1 MDFSAVD
8 AHFSLDRSPPFHV
21 PAQELLQSVVSGLPA
36 WAPRPCT
43 ACCYSREACVL
54 VVHAFW
60 YCFCGL
66 RQPGSEAEQ
75 QALLRMMA
83 QQMAR
88 LTLRLCCDGDAFF
101 AAYPPV
107 LAQAVLAALRGRGLL
122 TPTAGIHAHANT
134 GGSTN
139 RPPLAAPDIFRHLVA
154 LLGCALPA
162 KLLSRHLELVRRAG
176 PEGEDG
182 GGRPAAEAAPGIAG
196 GARMPPPLSSYVA
209 PLQSGGQS
217 GGRSSPQRGG
227 GSGGGGD
234 GYGDGAPPPRPT
246 LKELKVQLGIGTPPP
261 RSRPSRLLVDLRRT
275 SPLLQP
281 LHSSPGS
288 RSGGLLLAPERGGY
302 PGAHASSAS
311 PSPLAASPLPRTHAA
326 SGWLPGAASRGAV
339 AVSPPAGASPASLA
353 RPSSLSSLRG
363 SSSLG
368 SLAEER
374 SAIEAR
380 RERVRRP
387 HYGMSM
393 ATHVKHSVPDER
405 CTLGGT
411 ESYKGKHD
419 RGAVSRAAALRRQFQ
434 AAKAEAAADD
444 RKARARVA
452 EEVRE
457 LDAQQAE
464 ILSRSPPLLS
474 EHTSQLAH
482 RLLNPP
488 KYYEK

>member
-1 MDFSAVD
+1 
-8 AHFSLDRSPPFHV
+8 
-21 PAQELLQSVVSGLPA
+21 
-36 WAPRPCT
+36 
-43 ACCYSREACVL
+43 
-54 VVHAFW
+54 
-60 YCFCGL
+60 
-66 RQPGSEAEQ
+66 
-75 QALLRMMA
+75 
-83 QQMAR
+83 
-88 LTLRLCCDGDAFF
+88 
-101 AAYPPV
+101 
-107 LAQAVLAALRGRGLL
+107 
-122 TPTAGIHAHANT
+122 
-134 GGSTN
+134 
-139 RPPLAAPDIFRHLVA
+139 
-154 LLGCALPA
+154 
-162 KLLSRHLELVRRAG
+162 
-176 PEGEDG
+176 
-182 GGRPAAEAAPGIAG
+182 
-196 GARMPPPLSSYVA
+196 
-209 PLQSGGQS
+209 
-217 GGRSSPQRGG
+217 
-227 GSGGGGD
+227 
-234 GYGDGAPPPRPT
+234 
-246 LKELKVQLGIGTPPP
+246 
-261 RSRPSRLLVDLRRT
+261 
-275 SPLLQP
+275 
-281 LHSSPGS
+281 
-288 RSGGLLLAPERGGY
+288 
-302 PGAHASSAS
+302 
-311 PSPLAASPLPRTHAA
+311 
-326 SGWLPGAASRGAV
+326 
-339 AVSPPAGASPASLA
+339 
-353 RPSSLSSLRG
+353 LRG